1 MENTIFEYLDYYKD
15 YSFKDIKFNIIDALL
30 YSTLIYIPITN
41 MRENTS
47 LKTYY
52 NMASNITL
60 KGNMSNIA
68 LSLLETMSKS
78 KRYENVRLFSLV
90 KEYTDEYEF
99 GALTFRDFDYTY
111 VAYQGSV
118 GTISGWK
125 ENLYITLEYPTVT
138 QKVAIDYLKKVF
150 RLKDKNLY
158 LGGHSKGGNLA
169 ISSLL
174 LSPNYITRRVVK
186 VFNFDGPGFR
196 KEELNSERYK
206 SLKDKMVNI
215 LPDGSMIGVILSHG
229 EYNFIK
235 SKGVSIE
242 KHFPS
247 NWLIFGEFFVKSEEN
262 NASKALHIK
271 IVNSLDKLTYEEKK
285 ICIDTMFGLIKDKNI
300 RSVRDFTK
308 MSVDDYKNIISSM
321 KNIPSERR
329 KLMIEVFKLFV
340 KSK

>member
-1 MENTIFEYLDYYKD
+1 M
-15 YSFKDIKFNIIDALL
+15 
-30 YSTLIYIPITN
+30 
-41 MRENTS
+41 
-47 LKTYY
+47 
-52 NMASNITL
+52 
-60 KGNMSNIA
+60 
-68 LSLLETMSKS
+68 
-78 KRYENVRLFSLV
+78 
-90 KEYTDEYEF
+90 
-99 GALTFRDFDYTY
+99 
-111 VAYQGSV
+111 

-150 RLKDKNLY
+150 RLKDRNLY

-262 NASKALHIK
+262 NASKALHNK

>member
-90 KEYTDEYEF
+90 KEYTDGYEF

-158 LGGHSKGGNLA
+158 IGGHSKGGNLA

-196 KEELNSERYK
+196 KEELNSERYN

-262 NASKALHIK
+262 NASKALHNK